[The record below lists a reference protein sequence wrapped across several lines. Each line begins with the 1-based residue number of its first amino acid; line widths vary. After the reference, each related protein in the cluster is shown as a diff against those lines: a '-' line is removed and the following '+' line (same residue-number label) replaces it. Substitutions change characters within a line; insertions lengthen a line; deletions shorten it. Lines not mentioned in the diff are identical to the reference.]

1 MFELPESQD
10 NGSTADGSD
19 GNNGSQGHYAGV
31 AQHLSSYDFTYAN
44 DFFWTSPSTLAHYPS
59 SSNHP
64 SAVRARTWS
73 NLVNVLQEHLATN
86 SDPCML
92 SASAIEHRENQLAV
106 PLHHLS
112 SLASSTSTSTDGND
126 DRALAA
132 ACLAYI
138 TATFATQPWTRLAA
152 VTHRPTTL
160 NYRARS
166 IDQNPQVG
174 SSSSYNPYSAAGLL
188 GDNQVV
194 AISDTGLDM
203 TSCWFSDP
211 TGQVAYSL
219 TTAPVKSTAYRKVL
233 QYTYLQG
240 YGDTSDEVNG
250 HGTHTS
256 GTAVGSIKGASLFG
270 SGMYAGVAPN
280 AKICFM
286 DLAQPGQGLAMPSPI
301 SALWSIG
308 YNCGARAQ
316 SCSFGSPWSGTKG
329 YYAASDVD
337 TYLYQHTGLIVFY
350 AAGNYG
356 GNGDYTCTMEATS
369 KNAVIV
375 GSSESTFDSINIA
388 NVAYYS
394 SKGPVYDGR
403 IKPDIVA
410 PGDAIMSAQSNG
422 NNGASCGTVEK
433 TGTSMATPSAAG
445 AALLVRQYFTDSS
458 GVFWKKVCNKSYT
471 FCKGFTA
478 SGVLIKAVLLHSGTP
493 MKLFDGQACGC
504 GTPSVTLNSPPDSTQ
519 GYGRITLSNVLPLY
533 NTFIFDLF
541 VLDLVRINANTKLVY
556 HAHVTNTNTPL
567 KVTISWYDPPNTAG
581 TTGKALINNLDL
593 LVVAPHKTAVL
604 KGNGGD
610 GKGNFDSLNNNE
622 QVYIATPVLG
632 QYEIVVIAN
641 ALPYSGSQLFSI
653 VVTCAAGTIVVTN
666 PKATTEP

>member
-1 MFELPESQD
+1 MFELPVQD
-10 NGSTADGSD
+10 NNSATDGSNS
-19 GNNGSQGHYAGV
+19 NNGDTEGYYTVV
-31 AQHLSSYDFTYAN
+31 AQQLSSYDFSYVN
-44 DFFWTSPSTLAHYPS
+44 DFFWTSPATLAHYPPNS
-59 SSNHP
+59 DHP
-64 SAVRARTWS
+64 SAVRAWS
-73 NLVNVLQEHLATN
+73 TLVHVLQDHLVTN
-86 SDPCML
+86 NDPCML
-92 SASAIEHRENQLAV
+92 TSSSVTHRENQLTV
-106 PLHHLS
+106 PLHQLS
-112 SLASSTSTSTDGND
+112 SLANTNNGD
-126 DRALAA
+126 DNRTLTA

-160 NYRARS
+160 NYRSRS

-174 SSSSYNPYSAAGLL
+174 STSSYNPYSAAGLL

-211 TGQVAYSL
+211 AGQVAFSL
-219 TTAPVKSTAYRKVL
+219 TTAPVKSTAYRKVM
-233 QYTYLQG
+233 QYTYLQD

-256 GTAVGSIKGASLFG
+256 GTVVGSIKGANLFG

-286 DLAQPGQGLAMPSPI
+286 DLAQPGQGLAMPSPT

-316 SCSFGSPWSGTKG
+316 SCSFGSPWSGTNG

-356 GNGDYTCTMEATS
+356 GNGDGSYTCTMEATS

-375 GSSESTFDSINIA
+375 GSSESTFDSIDIG

-403 IKPDIVA
+403 IKPDLVA

-445 AALLVRQYFTDSS
+445 AALLVRQYFTDAT
-458 GVFWKKVCNKSYT
+458 GVFWKKVCNKAYA
-471 FCKGFTA
+471 FCKSFTA
-478 SGVLIKAVLLHSGTP
+478 SGVLIKAVLLHSGSP
-493 MKLFDGQACGC
+493 MKQFDGDDCG
-504 GTPSVTLNSPPDSTQ
+504 
-519 GYGRITLSNVLPLY
+519 
-533 NTFIFDLF
+533 
-541 VLDLVRINANTKLVY
+541 
-556 HAHVTNTNTPL
+556 
-567 KVTISWYDPPNTAG
+567 
-581 TTGKALINNLDL
+581 
-593 LVVAPHKTAVL
+593 
-604 KGNGGD
+604 
-610 GKGNFDSLNNNE
+610 
-622 QVYIATPVLG
+622 
-632 QYEIVVIAN
+632 
-641 ALPYSGSQLFSI
+641 
-653 VVTCAAGTIVVTN
+653 
-666 PKATTEP
+666 

>member
-1 MFELPESQD
+1 MFELPAQD
-10 NGSTADGSD
+10 NTAADGSD
-19 GNNGSQGHYAGV
+19 SQGYYATV
-31 AQHLSSYDFTYAN
+31 AQRLSSYDFSYVN
-44 DFFWTSPSTLAHYPS
+44 DFFWTSPATLAHYPPN
-59 SSNHP
+59 SNHP

-73 NLVNVLQEHLATN
+73 TLVHVLQDHLVTN
-86 SDPCML
+86 NDPCML
-92 SASAIEHRENQLAV
+92 TASIVAHRENQLTV
-106 PLHHLS
+106 PLHHIS
-112 SLASSTSTSTDGND
+112 SLTTTTTTTTTNGDD
-126 DRALAA
+126 DRTLTA

-138 TATFATQPWTRLAA
+138 SATFATQPWTRLAA

-174 SSSSYNPYSAAGLL
+174 SASSYNPYSAAGLL
-188 GDNQVV
+188 GNNQVV

-203 TSCWFSDP
+203 SSCYFSDP

-219 TTAPVKSTAYRKVL
+219 TTAPVKSTLYRKVL

-256 GTAVGSIKGASLFG
+256 GTVVGSIQGANLYG

-286 DLAQPGQGLAMPSPI
+286 DLAQPGQGLAMPSPT

-316 SCSFGSPWSGTKG
+316 SCSFGSSWSGTRG
-329 YYAASDVD
+329 YYAANDVD

-356 GNGDYTCTMEATS
+356 GNGDGTYTCTMEATS

-403 IKPDIVA
+403 IKPDLVA
-410 PGDAIMSAQSNG
+410 PGDALMSAQSNG

-445 AALLVRQYFTDSS
+445 AALLVRQYFTDST

-471 FCKGFTA
+471 FCKSFTA

-493 MKLFDGQACGC
+493 MKLFDGEACGC
-504 GTPSVTLNSPPDSTQ
+504 GTPSVTLNNPPDFTQ
-519 GYGRITLSNVLPLY
+519 GYGRITLSKVLPLY
-533 NTFIFDLF
+533 NTFTFDLF

-556 HAHVTNTNTPL
+556 HAHVTSTNTPL

-593 LVVAPHKTAVL
+593 LVVAPGKTAVL

-622 QVYIATPVLG
+622 QVYVGTPVLG

-666 PKATTEP
+666 PKVTSSEP